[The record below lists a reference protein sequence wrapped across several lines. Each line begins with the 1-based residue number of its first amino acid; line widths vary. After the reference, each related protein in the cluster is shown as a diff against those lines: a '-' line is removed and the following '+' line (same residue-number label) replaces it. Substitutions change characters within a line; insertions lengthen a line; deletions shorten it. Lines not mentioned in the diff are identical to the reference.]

1 MGGHAGVRGAVSAR
15 HVIHLRSEE
24 RRREL
29 PSRLM
34 LVAGPEE
41 DASGLVVRL
50 LAYLLLYRDRLLVE
64 PRLEELDLPF
74 RAGMVALDYEGRIAL
89 WVECGECPVAKLDR
103 LAVKAPGGEI
113 WAVKGSPAEA
123 EQLLEQMRREGLR
136 RGRYGV
142 LGLEPEMVA
151 EMAGMLQARNE
162 LLWYRGD
169 MEAGTLQFEFNGLWF
184 EGGFFVGR
192 H

>member
-1 MGGHAGVRGAVSAR
+1 
-15 HVIHLRSEE
+15 
-24 RRREL
+24 
-29 PSRLM
+29 M

-41 DASGLVVRL
+41 DAAGVVVRL

-64 PRLEELDLPF
+64 PRLEDLDLPF

-89 WVECGECPVAKLDR
+89 WVECGECPVTKLDR
-103 LAVKAPGGEI
+103 LAVKASGGEI

-123 EQLLEQMRREGLR
+123 EQLLEQMRRQGLR
-136 RGRYGV
+136 RERYGV
-142 LGLEPEMVA
+142 LGLEAEMVA
-151 EMAGMLQARNE
+151 EMAGLLQARNE

-169 MEAGTLQFEFNGLWF
+169 LEAGTLQFEFNGLWF
-184 EGGFFVGR
+184 DGAVFVGR